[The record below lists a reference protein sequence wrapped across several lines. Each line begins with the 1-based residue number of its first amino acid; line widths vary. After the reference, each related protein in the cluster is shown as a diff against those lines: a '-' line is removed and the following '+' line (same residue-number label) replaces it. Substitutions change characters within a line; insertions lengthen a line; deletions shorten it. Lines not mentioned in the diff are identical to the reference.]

1 VCRHR
6 LLSNFV
12 HLNRISAHRPGPPD
26 HGPSGSRSGPCGSCR
41 PSAACCCSGVPPLSS
56 TKGSWACGAT
66 GDSGMSSSSH
76 SNWRRFTSS
85 GTSSCCGSIS
95 RFHLSSGRSLS
106 RSGRDDR
113 VRPLRGPAAVGADR
127 SQAAGPD
134 LPSQRRIRRLEAQ
147 SLKLVEQGDAP
158 QMRILDQPRR
168 DVVEERRTGRR
179 HADAPPVPACRSGS
193 PGTVLRSLPT
203 WRAIAVSVQPCRRS
217 AWISTSSSRVIMSTG
232 SPSNSWCVVR
242 DHQRRSRP
250 APRGGATP
258 AGNFGERQWGIS
270 VSAITICC
278 LGRGAG
284 QRSSSRQ
291 HRAFLRF
298 RCGRSR
304 GPTWRPRRGF
314 GRRVFA

>member
-1 VCRHR
+1 MPTPIVVELCP
-6 LLSNFV
+6 LESD
-12 HLNRISAHRPGPPD
+12 ICSSTGPPD

-85 GTSSCCGSIS
+85 GTSSSCGSIS

-147 SLKLVEQGDAP
+147 SLKFVEQGDAP
-158 QMRILDQPRR
+158 QM
-168 DVVEERRTGRR
+168 RR

-193 PGTVLRSLPT
+193 PGPSCG
-203 WRAIAVSVQPCRRS
+203 PCRR
-217 AWISTSSSRVIMSTG
+217 G
-232 SPSNSWCVVR
+232 
-242 DHQRRSRP
+242 
-250 APRGGATP
+250 
-258 AGNFGERQWGIS
+258 
-270 VSAITICC
+270 
-278 LGRGAG
+278 
-284 QRSSSRQ
+284 
-291 HRAFLRF
+291 
-298 RCGRSR
+298 GRSR
-304 GPTWRPRRGF
+304 
-314 GRRVFA
+314 

>member
-6 LLSNFV
+6 LWSNFV

-85 GTSSCCGSIS
+85 GTSSSCGSIS

-168 DVVEERRTGRR
+168 DVVEERRGRVDGTLTR
-179 HADAPPVPACRSGS
+179 PRFPLAVQVVPDRLAVPA
-193 PGTVLRSLPT
+193 T
-203 WRAIAVSVQPCRRS
+203 WRAIAVIVQPCRRS
-217 AWISTSSSRVIMSTG
+217 AWISTLSSRVIMSTG
-232 SPSNSWCVVR
+232 SPSNRWCVVR
-242 DHQRRSRP
+242 DHQRRRRP

-270 VSAITICC
+270 VSAITLPSPAPGTTDRC
-278 LGRGAG
+278 RED
-284 QRSSSRQ
+284 SSP
-291 HRAFLRF
+291 
-298 RCGRSR
+298 G
-304 GPTWRPRRGF
+304 RPRLRSAKGQSREA
-314 GRRVFA
+314 GVASRRIDWSTW